1 MWSNSDPVSVPL
13 SVTVVPTVK
22 QSDSVYP
29 LHHTSAIQL
38 GSYSQTERSY
48 LSFTPNQCNTTWFLQ
63 PNRAIL
69 SVLYT
74 KPVQYNLVPT
84 KSDLTPALRQSK
96 QHFIKGTCGRT
107 QTLCLSITPN
117 SVQYVQPGSSIW
129 SDLIS
134 VFASP
139 NCFMNGS
146 CGRTE

>member
-1 MWSNSDPVSVPL
+1 MIPYLSL
-13 SVTVVPTVK
+13 SVSQWFLQPNRAILSILYTIPVQYNLVPTAK
-22 QSDSVYP
+22 QSDPICP
-29 LHHTSAIQL
+29 LHQTSAIQL

-48 LSFTPNQCNTTWFLQ
+48 LSFTPNQCNTTWFPQ
-63 PNRAIL
+63 
-69 SVLYT
+69 
-74 KPVQYNLVPT
+74 T

-96 QHFIKGTCGRT
+96 QRFIKGTCGRT
-107 QTLCLSITPN
+107 LTLCLSMTPN